1 MLPKAPKSIWS
12 ACLPCMIFYLFIYF
26 IIFAI
31 ASKSNKRE
39 KDRNRDLKGFF
50 FSSYFIFTNLKKKNI
65 YLYLIGELFFFFFFG
80 VNKQVLTKKY
90 VFLQNY
96 SESI

>member
-1 MLPKAPKSIWS
+1 MHD
-12 ACLPCMIFYLFIYF
+12 FLFIYLFFF

-39 KDRNRDLKGFF
+39 KDRNRDLKDFF
-50 FSSYFIFTNLKKKNI
+50 FHLISFLLILKKYI
-65 YLYLIGELFFFFFFG
+65 YLYLIGELFFFIFFK

-90 VFLQNY
+90 AFPQNY